1 MRVGFIGLGNMGS
14 GMARNLIK
22 AGHQLTVY
30 NRTRQRAESLE
41 SLGARVLS
49 SPAEAAS
56 AAEVLITMLA
66 DDGAVEEALLGH
78 DGAVSALPPGAVHVG
93 MSTIS
98 VQLSRRLLAEHQGKQ
113 QHYIAAPVFGRPDAA
128 AAGKLFIVA
137 AGPSQ
142 QIERCRGL
150 FDRMGQKTFVVNEQ
164 PPAANVFKLTGNF
177 LITTVIESLAEAFAL
192 VRKSGLNAEKFLE
205 VMTESLFTA
214 PLIPKLRQHDRVRG
228 VRASGIQNATRIQ
241 GQPTSAGRCG
251 RGSSTNPHGKPGPRP
266 VFRGYG
272 PGIGQCR
279 LVSDLPRFTSRCW
292 TISE

>member
-41 SLGARVLS
+41 SLGARVVS

-56 AAEVLITMLA
+56 AAEALITMLA
-66 DDGAVEEALLGH
+66 DDGAVEDVLLGH
-78 DGAVSALPPGAVHVG
+78 DGAMGALPPGAVHVG

-98 VQLSRRLLAEHQGKQ
+98 VQLSRRLGAEHQAKQ

-137 AGPSQ
+137 AGPSP

-150 FDRMGQKTFVVNEQ
+150 FDRMGQKTFVVDEQ
-164 PPAANVFKLTGNF
+164 APAANVFKLTGNF

-214 PLIPKLRQHDRVRG
+214 PLYRDYGSLSVSDKFEPAGFKMPLGFKDNRLVLAAAEEVRAPIPMASLVHDRFLEAMALG
-228 VRASGIQNATRIQ
+228 LSNADW
-241 GQPTSAGRCG
+241 SAISR
-251 RGSSTNPHGKPGPRP
+251 
-266 VFRGYG
+266 
-272 PGIGQCR
+272 
-279 LVSDLPRFTSRCW
+279 VSLGNAGL
-292 TISE
+292 

>member
-41 SLGARVLS
+41 SLGARVVA

-66 DDGAVEEALLGH
+66 DDGAVEDVLLGH
-78 DGAVSALPPGAVHVG
+78 DGAMGALPPGAVHVG

-98 VQLSRRLLAEHQGKQ
+98 VQLSRRLVAEHQAKQ

-128 AAGKLFIVA
+128 AAGKLFIVV
-137 AGPSQ
+137 AGPSS

-150 FDRMGQKTFVVNEQ
+150 FDRMGQKTFVVDEQ
-164 PPAANVFKLTGNF
+164 APAANVFKLTGNF

-192 VRKSGLNAEKFLE
+192 VGKSGLSAEKFLE

-214 PLIPKLRQHDRVRG
+214 PLYRNYGSLIVSGKFEPAGFKMPLGFKDNRLVLAAAEE
-228 VRASGIQNATRIQ
+228 VRAPIPMASLVRDRFLEAMALGLSNADW
-241 GQPTSAGRCG
+241 SAISR
-251 RGSSTNPHGKPGPRP
+251 
-266 VFRGYG
+266 
-272 PGIGQCR
+272 
-279 LVSDLPRFTSRCW
+279 VSLRNAGL
-292 TISE
+292 